1 MKQSLADQLRA
12 LAIKLEAAMSR
23 DEIEDTTLDFDV
35 VSAIL
40 IDLANGYSADEIAE
54 SLNLPED

>member
-12 LAIKLEAAMSR
+12 LAIKLETAMSR
-23 DEIEDTTLDFDV
+23 DEIEGTTLDFDV